1 MFFIWIFDRYF
12 AITFKHS
19 QLIQGSVGSWVWS
32 APIGRVPEMWDY
44 AGSWLQ
50 LSPGFCNT
58 PVYSGG
64 SSWPWSQRE
73 LILGLLAITGNC
85 GEDSFTCLPNPISFD
100 CAAVSQ
106 GVLVVKNL
114 AASGGD
120 VRHLGSIPESER
132 SPGEGNGNPLQYF
145 CLENPTDR
153 QAWRAMVHRVAM
165 NKTRLKRLSTHIQLE
180 LTNCVTDSGQWNVG
194 RSDGLIW
201 PLKLPH
207 NPLCFLFPRRK
218 KSGSPRACGAE
229 TLHWHACRLECEQE
243 ASLCS
248 GLREVYYSACPP
260 LTNLKAMFPIW
271 PYFDAHLPSPKWMTK
286 FSRARTMPLTPT
298 PSQYAAHKLANLLS
312 LLIMMIHYCFPEL
325 NYISKVWAYHWHFQT
340 RAIYSQGM
348 AHPLGN
354 SSSRR

>member
-12 AITFKHS
+12 AIMFKHS

-100 CAAVSQ
+100 CGAVSQ

-132 SPGEGNGNPLQYF
+132 SPGEGNGNPLQF
-145 CLENPTDR
+145 CCLENPMDWRKEKGHCGLGFLSLSPLLPTPLSIPFGLGIHREGKGREEDR
-153 QAWRAMVHRVAM
+153 
-165 NKTRLKRLSTHIQLE
+165 L
-180 LTNCVTDSGQWNVG
+180 
-194 RSDGLIW
+194 
-201 PLKLPH
+201 
-207 NPLCFLFPRRK
+207 
-218 KSGSPRACGAE
+218 
-229 TLHWHACRLECEQE
+229 
-243 ASLCS
+243 
-248 GLREVYYSACPP
+248 
-260 LTNLKAMFPIW
+260 NLKPEFCFQA
-271 PYFDAHLPSPKWMTK
+271 ATK
-286 FSRARTMPLTPT
+286 VML
-298 PSQYAAHKLANLLS
+298 
-312 LLIMMIHYCFPEL
+312 
-325 NYISKVWAYHWHFQT
+325 
-340 RAIYSQGM
+340 
-348 AHPLGN
+348 
-354 SSSRR
+354 